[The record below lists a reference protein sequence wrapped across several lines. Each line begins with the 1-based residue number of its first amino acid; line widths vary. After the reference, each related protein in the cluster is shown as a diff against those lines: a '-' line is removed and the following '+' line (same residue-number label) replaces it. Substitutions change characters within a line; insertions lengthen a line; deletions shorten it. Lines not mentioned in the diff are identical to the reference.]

1 MIALEFRLY
10 TVCSAHSF
18 ALLSLHH
25 ILPPALSN
33 KRMKTDLAAH
43 TFTFIYCAVHI
54 ARSFVELFYLWIL
67 SCNVF
72 GSVLWRTRH
81 FFFVVVVAYLRG
93 RGIYF

>member
-18 ALLSLHH
+18 ALLSP
-25 ILPPALSN
+25 PPAPSN

-67 SCNVF
+67 SCKVF
-72 GSVLWRTRH
+72 
-81 FFFVVVVAYLRG
+81 FAYLRG
-93 RGIYF
+93 SGIYF